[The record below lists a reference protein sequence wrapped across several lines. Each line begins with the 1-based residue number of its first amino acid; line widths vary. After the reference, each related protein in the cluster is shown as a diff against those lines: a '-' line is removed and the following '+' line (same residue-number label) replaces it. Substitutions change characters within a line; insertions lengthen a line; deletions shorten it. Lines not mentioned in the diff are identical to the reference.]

1 MWAASTQPGKD
12 GDFEG
17 NSFVPKQ
24 EIKVSFNQN
33 KIGHLFNFFLPSFTE
48 LLLLNIQ
55 SKHTIYSSKDFLFI
69 SGTVA
74 SFDGYPTG
82 SNASSF
88 SLDGRPKSCRKAG
101 PQFRG
106 VDVSVTSPAVCIA
119 VKNSPVNGY
128 KFIYF

>member
-1 MWAASTQPGKD
+1 MLISD
-12 GDFEG
+12 
-17 NSFVPKQ
+17 
-24 EIKVSFNQN
+24 
-33 KIGHLFNFFLPSFTE
+33 
-48 LLLLNIQ
+48 IQ
-55 SKHTIYSSKDFLFI
+55 SKHTIYSSKGFLFI

-101 PQFRG
+101 PQFKG
-106 VDVSVTSPAVCIA
+106 VDVSVTNPAVCIA

-128 KFIYF
+128 KLIYL

>member
-1 MWAASTQPGKD
+1 M
-12 GDFEG
+12 FIC
-17 NSFVPKQ
+17 F
-24 EIKVSFNQN
+24 
-33 KIGHLFNFFLPSFTE
+33 
-48 LLLLNIQ
+48 LLLPTLLSNSIFFFK
-55 SKHTIYSSKDFLFI
+55 SFLFI

-88 SLDGRPKSCRKAG
+88 SLDGRPESCRKAG
-101 PQFRG
+101 PQFKG

-128 KFIYF
+128 TFIYF